1 MRFLYSVSYLDN
13 IVNKFNKPDI
23 SDDEII
29 DLVRELAYSGKVIKF
44 SNLVFDFASTGGPS
58 SLTTLLVPLYLYGF
72 GVGVVLYSF
81 GCK

>member
-44 SNLVFDFASTGGPS
+44 SNLVFTFRE
-58 SLTTLLVPLYLYGF
+58 
-72 GVGVVLYSF
+72 
-81 GCK
+81 